1 MTSEPLTEDAGRGT
15 ARRDRRYRLVRA
27 AQWFAGI
34 EADPYALV
42 LRAGAAEAD
51 AAEEAVRALGPL
63 HHSTLLDTWVTAD
76 RAVAQEITTHPAF
89 DAPAA
94 DAPGGDPPPFRSA
107 VLTLDRASA
116 APLAALTAFGGPLL
130 WADDAD
136 CVEKRTATWSRTVLA
151 ALGDRFDLAE
161 DFARRLTGPV
171 LAEQLGLPEAAHER
185 FSRLLP
191 HCRYVL
197 DGLLCPQ
204 PHATA
209 RAAEA
214 AETALAGLLTEA
226 LHTSTADTVRASQV
240 MALSA
245 AEPTAVL
252 LSNAVRLLLD
262 EPGGWRRLA
271 EDPARAGEAVEHT
284 LRTAPP
290 VRLESRAVRSAVT
303 LAGTD
308 LPEGARVTLLVAAV
322 NRDPQAAP
330 DAPPFG
336 LCADLHFAL
345 SAHLIRAVARAAL
358 RTLAETLPGL
368 RADGDPVTRLRSPV
382 LRAPARQPV
391 AGNTPF
397 PNPPQELR
405 H

>member
-1 MTSEPLTEDAGRGT
+1 MTSELLTEDRGQGLAL
-15 ARRDRRYRLVRA
+15 ARRARRNQLTRA

-42 LRAGAAEAD
+42 LRAGTGEPD
-51 AAEEAVRALGPL
+51 TAEEAVRALGPL
-63 HHSTLLDTWVTAD
+63 HHSALLDTWVTAD
-76 RAVAQEITTHPAF
+76 RAVAQQVVDHPAF
-89 DAPAA
+89 DGPGPAPA
-94 DAPGGDPPPFRSA
+94 DGQDPLPFRSA

-130 WADDAD
+130 WAADAD
-136 CVEKRTATWSRTVLA
+136 CVEKRTATWARTILTG
-151 ALGDRFDLAE
+151 LGDRFDLAE

-191 HCRYVL
+191 DCRHAL

-204 PHATA
+204 THATA
-209 RAAEA
+209 LAAEA
-214 AETALAGLLTEA
+214 AESAMTGLLTEA
-226 LHTSTADTVRASQV
+226 LHESTADTVRAAQV

-245 AEPTAVL
+245 AEPAAVL
-252 LSNAVRLLLD
+252 IANAVRLLLD
-262 EPGGWRRLA
+262 EPGGWQRLA
-271 EDPARAGEAVEHT
+271 DDPGRAGECVEHT

-290 VRLESRAVRSAVT
+290 VRLESRVARSAVT
-303 LAGTD
+303 LAGTE
-308 LPEGARVTLLVAAV
+308 LPAGARVTLLVAAA
-322 NRDPQAAP
+322 NRDPQAPP

-336 LCADLHFAL
+336 LPSDLHFGL
-345 SAHLIRAVARAAL
+345 SAHLVKALARAAL
-358 RTLAETLPGL
+358 RTLAETCPDL

-391 AGNTPF
+391 AAATA
-397 PNPPQELR
+397 R

>member
-1 MTSEPLTEDAGRGT
+1 MTSELLTEDRGRDI
-15 ARRDRRYRLVRA
+15 ARRARRNQLTRA

-34 EADPYALV
+34 EADPYGLV
-42 LRAGAAEAD
+42 LRAGTGEPTD
-51 AAEEAVRALGPL
+51 AEEAVRALGPL

-76 RAVAQEITTHPAF
+76 RAVAQEVIDNPAF
-89 DAPAA
+89 DGPGPAA
-94 DAPGGDPPPFRSA
+94 DTPGGDPLPFRSA

-116 APLAALTAFGGPLL
+116 APLAALTAFGGSLL
-130 WADDAD
+130 WADDAA
-136 CVEKRTATWSRTVLA
+136 CVEKRTATWARTVLA

-191 HCRYVL
+191 DCRHAL

-204 PHATA
+204 THATA
-209 RAAEA
+209 LAAEA
-214 AETALAGLLTEA
+214 AETAMVGLLTDA
-226 LHTSTADTVRASQV
+226 LYESTADTVRAAKI

-252 LSNAVRLLLD
+252 IANAVRLLLD

-271 EDPARAGEAVEHT
+271 EDPDRAGEVVEHT

-290 VRLESRAVRSAVT
+290 VRLESRVVRTPVT
-303 LAGTD
+303 LAGTE
-308 LPEGARVTLLVAAV
+308 LPAGARVTLLVAAV
-322 NRDPQAAP
+322 NRDPRAP
-330 DAPPFG
+330 RDAPPFG
-336 LCADLHFAL
+336 LSPDLHFGL
-345 SAHLIRAVARAAL
+345 SAHLVKAVARAAL
-358 RTLAETLPGL
+358 RTLAETHPGL

-391 AGNTPF
+391 AAGRGRP
-397 PNPPQELR
+397 
-405 H
+405 